1 MQLASYKLFIFD
13 WDGTLIEMKL
23 LHRLNEKFNPLWK
36 RRKRNSS
43 IAAAPAIHEIEFI
56 EKEEEKFS
64 FLADLAL
71 TFYRPRLQKGS
82 KQLLMHLKEK
92 GKHTALFSNGS
103 RWRIAG
109 ELRHL
114 GVKSLFDMVVSA
126 QSIGY
131 LKPSP
136 VGLEVIARKMHT
148 EKRDVLYIGDMVD
161 DIVAAR
167 RAGIDC
173 CAIASGLDS
182 YGILEAEHPA
192 YLFRSMEAF
201 YNAVKEC
208 SESKK
213 G

>member
-1 MQLASYKLFIFD
+1 MKLKPYDLFIFD
-13 WDGTLIEMKL
+13 WDGTLIEIKL

-36 RRKRNSS
+36 RRKRRSSEGIGNS
-43 IAAAPAIHEIEFI
+43 AIHEIELI

-64 FLADLAL
+64 KLADLAL

-82 KQLLMHLKEK
+82 RQVLLHLKEN
-92 GKHTALFSNGS
+92 GKKIAVFSNGS
-103 RWRIAG
+103 RWRIAS

-114 GVKSLFDMVVSA
+114 GIKGLFDIVVSA
-126 QSIGY
+126 QSIGF

-136 VGLEVIARKMHT
+136 VGLEMIARKMHT
-148 EKRDVLYIGDMVD
+148 EKKSVLYIGDMAD
-161 DIVAAR
+161 DVVAAR

-192 YLFRSMEAF
+192 YLFKSMEAF
-201 YNAVKEC
+201 YDAIKA
-208 SESKK
+208 SAGKK